1 MSGRL
6 FRRRFG
12 AGWLLAGASPE
23 KLLYVLVELGDI
35 AGLPAGD
42 PIPIHHNAGI
52 HPIPVGIHQV
62 ATENCSAPELE
73 VRAKRENTV
82 FHG

>member
-1 MSGRL
+1 VSGRL

-23 KLLYVLVELGDI
+23 KLLDLVVEFGDI

-42 PIPIHHNAGI
+42 PISIYHSFGI
-52 HPIPVGIHQV
+52 HPIPAGIHQV
-62 ATENCSAPELE
+62 ATESCCAPE
-73 VRAKRENTV
+73 RAA
-82 FHG
+82 G